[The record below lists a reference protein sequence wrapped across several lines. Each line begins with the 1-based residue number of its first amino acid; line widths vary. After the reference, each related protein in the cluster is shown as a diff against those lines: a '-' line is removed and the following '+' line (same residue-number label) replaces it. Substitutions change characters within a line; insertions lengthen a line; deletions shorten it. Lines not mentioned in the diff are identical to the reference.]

1 MSCHL
6 FLSFTSNELP
16 QTAETVIIY
25 IGLHFIIISIV
36 CIVYTYI

>member
-1 MSCHL
+1 MYCHL
-6 FLSFTSNELP
+6 LLSFISDELP

-25 IGLHFIIISIV
+25 IGFHIFISIA